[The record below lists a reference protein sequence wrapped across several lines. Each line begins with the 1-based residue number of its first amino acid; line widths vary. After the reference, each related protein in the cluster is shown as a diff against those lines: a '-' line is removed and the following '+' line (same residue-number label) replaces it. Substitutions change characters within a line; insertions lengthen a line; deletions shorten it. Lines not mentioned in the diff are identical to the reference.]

1 MKPKQQYR
9 MLKAGEKI
17 REGDEWYWH
26 YYNEWLECIY
36 IDGSMVRKM
45 DVGYYRRPI
54 NKGKQ

>member
-1 MKPKQQYR
+1 